1 MDRDSVTPN
10 DLDSRLQQL
19 QDRLLTAIFGF
30 VNGASSRMEAL
41 EDHDRQLRSKIQA
54 LERRMETL
62 EKRQ

>member
-1 MDRDSVTPN
+1 MDRDSVTPS

-41 EDHDRQLRSKIQA
+41 EDHDRKLRAEIQA

>member
-1 MDRDSVTPN
+1 MDSDSVIPN

-41 EDHDRQLRSKIQA
+41 EDHDRKLRTEIQA